1 MCLAIHERR
10 LVVKGKRLL
19 FTTTV
24 FNSNL
29 DDEMRKCLFRVFSGN
44 SSVFVNVGFG
54 VGGVVE

>member
-10 LVVKGKRLL
+10 LVVKSKKLL

-29 DDEMRKCLFRVFSGN
+29 DDEMKKCKFGPVYSMCSPAIVVFS
-44 SSVFVNVGFG
+44 
-54 VGGVVE
+54 